1 MNNNY
6 KSNEIVTACVTGI
19 ENYGIF
25 VRLDENYSG
34 LIHISEISEN
44 FVRNVNDFAIIGD
57 KIKAKVLEVDD
68 ENYQLKLS
76 IKSLGTFRKKDN
88 RAKIIETT
96 QGFSSLESHLEGWI
110 NNKMEEINKN

>member
-1 MNNNY
+1 MADIKVND
-6 KSNEIVTACVTGI
+6 IVTGIVTGI
-19 ENYGIF
+19 ETYGIF
-25 VRLDENYSG
+25 INVDDYSG

-68 ENYQLKLS
+68 ENHQLKLS
-76 IKSLGTFRKKDN
+76 IKSLGAFRKKDN

>member
-1 MNNNY
+1 MADIKVND
-6 KSNEIVTACVTGI
+6 IVTGIVTGI
-19 ENYGIF
+19 ETYGIF
-25 VRLDENYSG
+25 INVDDYSG

-68 ENYQLKLS
+68 ENHQLKLS

-96 QGFSSLESHLEGWI
+96 QGFSSIESHLEGWI